1 MTINLTPA
9 IQNQI
14 YMDKQDSY
22 LLNMVDKLTPKV
34 DYKPDEKKTQT
45 DDTKENQNK
54 KKEPYKKKEPFFKE
68 SEFGFT
74 SYMTKKSLNN
84 SLSTQGFFDTLSLGG
99 NVKKA
104 S

>member
-14 YMDKQDSY
+14 YMDKKDGY
-22 LLNMVDKLTPKV
+22 LINMIDKMTPEV
-34 DYKPDEKKTQT
+34 DYKPEEKTTQKDNEEKKSY
-45 DDTKENQNK
+45 E
-54 KKEPYKKKEPFFKE
+54 KKEPFFKD
-68 SEFGFT
+68 SSFGFN
-74 SYMTKKSLNN
+74 SYMANKSLN
-84 SLSTQGFFDTLSLGG
+84 SSFSTQGFFDTLGSGG

>member
-1 MTINLTPA
+1 MTINLTPS

-14 YMDKQDSY
+14 YMDKKDGY
-22 LLNMVDKLTPKV
+22 LINMVDKLTPEI
-34 DYKPDEKKTQT
+34 DYTEKEKTTQKDDEKTSY
-45 DDTKENQNK
+45 E
-54 KKEPYKKKEPFFKE
+54 KKESFFKE

-84 SLSTQGFFDTLSLGG
+84 SFSTQGFFDTLNSSTG
-99 NVKKA
+99 NVKEA

>member
-14 YMDKQDSY
+14 YMDKQDAY
-22 LLNMVDKLTPKV
+22 LLNMVDKLTPTV

-45 DDTKENQNK
+45 DDTKENQN
-54 KKEPYKKKEPFFKE
+54 EKKEPFFKE
-68 SEFGFT
+68 SEFEFT
-74 SYMTKKSLNN
+74 SYITKKALNN
-84 SLSTQGFFDTLSLGG
+84 SLSTQGFFDTLSSGG

>member
-14 YMDKQDSY
+14 YMDKKDGY
-22 LLNMVDKLTPKV
+22 LINMVDKLTPEI
-34 DYKPDEKKTQT
+34 DYKPEEKTTQKDEDEKKSYE
-45 DDTKENQNK
+45 KRES
-54 KKEPYKKKEPFFKE
+54 FFKE

-84 SLSTQGFFDTLSLGG
+84 SFSTQGFFDTLGYGG

>member
-14 YMDKQDSY
+14 YMDKKDGY
-22 LLNMVDKLTPKV
+22 LINMVDKLTPKV
-34 DYKPDEKKTQT
+34 DYEPKEKTAEKDDEKKSY
-45 DDTKENQNK
+45 E
-54 KKEPYKKKEPFFKE
+54 KKEPFFKD
-68 SEFGFT
+68 SDFGFN

-84 SLSTQGFFDTLSLGG
+84 SFSTQSFFDTLSSGG

>member
-14 YMDKQDSY
+14 YMDKKDGY
-22 LLNMVDKLTPKV
+22 LISMVDKMTPKV
-34 DYKPDEKKTQT
+34 DYNPEEKTTQKDEDEKKSY
-45 DDTKENQNK
+45 E
-54 KKEPYKKKEPFFKE
+54 KKEPFFKN
-68 SEFGFT
+68 SEFGFS
-74 SYMTKKSLNN
+74 SYMTKKSLN
-84 SLSTQGFFDTLSLGG
+84 SSFSTQGFFDTLGSGG

>member
-14 YMDKQDSY
+14 YMDKKDGY
-22 LLNMVDKLTPKV
+22 LLNMVEKLTPKI
-34 DYKPDEKKTQT
+34 DYQPEEKKTQSS
-45 DDTKENQNK
+45 DDDKDNK
-54 KKEPYKKKEPFFKE
+54 QEKKEPFFKD
-68 SEFGFT
+68 STYGFN
-74 SYMTKKSLNN
+74 SYMHSQNLNKSIT
-84 SLSTQGFFDTLSLGG
+84 TQGFFDTLSSSFG

>member
-45 DDTKENQNK
+45 DDIKENQN
-54 KKEPYKKKEPFFKE
+54 KKKEPFFKE

>member
-14 YMDKQDSY
+14 YMDKKDGY
-22 LLNMVDKLTPKV
+22 LINMVDKLTPKI
-34 DYKPDEKKTQT
+34 DYKPDEKTTQT
-45 DDTKENQNK
+45 DDKKDDQN
-54 KKEPYKKKEPFFKE
+54 KKKEPFFKE
-68 SEFGFT
+68 SDFGFT
-74 SYMTKKSLNN
+74 SYMTKKTLNN
-84 SLSTQGFFDTLSLGG
+84 SFSTQNFFDTLGSGG